1 MIQRQDSIKL
11 NRNDPDSLYYWI
23 ANKISSYEFRNIIK
37 KFIDEKCDIFL
48 DDNEQSF
55 QHGQIF
61 NSMNLLIEKQL
72 KSILEEGNI
81 TEEDY
86 KNASE
91 RGKTDVKYKKYF
103 NQIEKFKQYPF
114 FKSVMVKRNKEMML
128 MAEKQMNRMT
138 PNQIDNNNEQKIDLT
153 PELLSKLFENDNEI
167 KKVMKKSYNREEKRK
182 IEVTNNEEEDMKIA
196 IKQSLEQYKKEQEQR
211 EKQKK
216 QSKKMDPI
224 NSIIGFE
231 ISEEDSS
238 IKNRLEI
245 KNIQNIGKESKIN
258 SIKEENINNEKNNNI
273 YDSTMPAPAFDFH
286 IAKQAQ
292 NNETLKKNRLVENNI
307 YQIPKNENIYNSPR
321 KIEPKSFE
329 PILENSYKN
338 SYEED
343 FKNNH
348 NENDD
353 NNNKR
358 IFYLPDSYNE
368 NIPEYNNGNQE
379 KEDYTKK
386 VLKLEK
392 KESEQKMT
400 NI

>member
-1 MIQRQDSIKL
+1 MIKRQDSIKL

-55 QHGQIF
+55 QQGQIF

-91 RGKTDVKYKKYF
+91 RGKTDIKYKKYF

-114 FKSVMVKRNKEMML
+114 FKSVMVKRNKEIML

-167 KKVMKKSYNREEKRK
+167 KKVMKKSYNKEEKRK

-231 ISEEDSS
+231 ISKEDSP

-245 KNIQNIGKESKIN
+245 KNIQNTGKESKIN
-258 SIKEENINNEKNNNI
+258 SIKEENINNEKNDNI
-273 YDSTMPAPAFDFH
+273 YNSTMPAPAFDFH
-286 IAKQAQ
+286 IAKEAQ

-307 YQIPKNENIYNSPR
+307 YQNPNNENIYNSPR

>member
-23 ANKISSYEFRNIIK
+23 ANKISSYEFRNKIK
-37 KFIDEKCDIFL
+37 KFIDEKCDIFF

-91 RGKTDVKYKKYF
+91 RGKTDIKYKKYF

-258 SIKEENINNEKNNNI
+258 SIKEENINNEKNDNI
-273 YDSTMPAPAFDFH
+273 YNSTMPAPAFDFH
-286 IAKQAQ
+286 IAKEAQ

-358 IFYLPDSYNE
+358 IFYLPDSCNE

>member
-37 KFIDEKCDIFL
+37 KFIDEKCDIFF

-91 RGKTDVKYKKYF
+91 RGKTDIKYKKYF

-114 FKSVMVKRNKEMML
+114 FKSVMVKRNKEIML

-167 KKVMKKSYNREEKRK
+167 KKVMKKSYNKEEKRK
-182 IEVTNNEEEDMKIA
+182 IEITNNEEEDMKIA

-231 ISEEDSS
+231 ISKEDSP

-258 SIKEENINNEKNNNI
+258 SIKEENINNEKNDNI
-273 YDSTMPAPAFDFH
+273 YNSTMPAPAFDFH
-286 IAKQAQ
+286 IAKEAQ

>member
-37 KFIDEKCDIFL
+37 KFIDEKCDIFF

-91 RGKTDVKYKKYF
+91 RGKTDIKYKKYF

-114 FKSVMVKRNKEMML
+114 FKSVMVKRNKEIML

-231 ISEEDSS
+231 ISKEDSP

-245 KNIQNIGKESKIN
+245 KNIQNTGKESKIN

-286 IAKQAQ
+286 IAKEAL

-307 YQIPKNENIYNSPR
+307 YEIPKNENIYNSPR

-353 NNNKR
+353 NNNER

>member
-1 MIQRQDSIKL
+1 
-11 NRNDPDSLYYWI
+11 
-23 ANKISSYEFRNIIK
+23 
-37 KFIDEKCDIFL
+37 
-48 DDNEQSF
+48 
-55 QHGQIF
+55 
-61 NSMNLLIEKQL
+61 
-72 KSILEEGNI
+72 
-81 TEEDY
+81 
-86 KNASE
+86 
-91 RGKTDVKYKKYF
+91 
-103 NQIEKFKQYPF
+103 
-114 FKSVMVKRNKEMML
+114 
-128 MAEKQMNRMT
+128 
-138 PNQIDNNNEQKIDLT
+138 
-153 PELLSKLFENDNEI
+153 
-167 KKVMKKSYNREEKRK
+167 
-182 IEVTNNEEEDMKIA
+182 
-196 IKQSLEQYKKEQEQR
+196 
-211 EKQKK
+211 
-216 QSKKMDPI
+216 
-224 NSIIGFE
+224 
-231 ISEEDSS
+231 
-238 IKNRLEI
+238 
-245 KNIQNIGKESKIN
+245 
-258 SIKEENINNEKNNNI
+258 
-273 YDSTMPAPAFDFH
+273 MPAPAFDFH
-286 IAKQAQ
+286 IAKEAQ

-307 YQIPKNENIYNSPR
+307 YQNPNNENIYNSPR

>member
-167 KKVMKKSYNREEKRK
+167 KKVMKKSYNKEEKRK

-307 YQIPKNENIYNSPR
+307 YQNPNNENIYNSPR

>member
-37 KFIDEKCDIFL
+37 KFIDEKCDIFF

-91 RGKTDVKYKKYF
+91 RGKTDIKYKKYF

-114 FKSVMVKRNKEMML
+114 FKSVMVKRNKEIML

-167 KKVMKKSYNREEKRK
+167 KKVMKKSYNKEEKRK

-231 ISEEDSS
+231 ISKEDSP

-245 KNIQNIGKESKIN
+245 KNIQNTGKESKIN
-258 SIKEENINNEKNNNI
+258 SIKEENINNEKNDNI
-273 YDSTMPAPAFDFH
+273 YNSTMPAPAFDFH
-286 IAKQAQ
+286 IAKEAL

-307 YQIPKNENIYNSPR
+307 YQNPNNENIYNSPR